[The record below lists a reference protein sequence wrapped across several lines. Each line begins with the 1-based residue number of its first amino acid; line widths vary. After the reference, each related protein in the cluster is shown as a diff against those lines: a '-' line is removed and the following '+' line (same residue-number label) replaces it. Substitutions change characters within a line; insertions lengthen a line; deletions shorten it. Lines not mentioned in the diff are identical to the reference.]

1 MKTRIGI
8 LMMCLLLVGFT
19 STAKTKEAT
28 VLNGQSLTELGEYQ
42 ISRSEKPLFLGAEA
56 LKTYELTYSNSNSPV
71 LIGVQKT
78 KKCMNFIVRANN
90 FEIQYVCNN
99 HVFGVKRLDKENQT
113 ISAAEINKLMDNADY
128 YAQRVITQ
136 YPKTEA
142 ELLGLIACYF
152 PSLLKD
158 QYLSQL

>member
-71 LIGVQKT
+71 LIGVHKT
-78 KKCMNFIVRANN
+78 KSV
-90 FEIQYVCNN
+90 
-99 HVFGVKRLDKENQT
+99 
-113 ISAAEINKLMDNADY
+113 
-128 YAQRVITQ
+128 
-136 YPKTEA
+136 
-142 ELLGLIACYF
+142 
-152 PSLLKD
+152 
-158 QYLSQL
+158 